1 MIDKFWFNT
10 YIYIYISLWKGVLK
24 KKMLWFW
31 DFMIIKNSKFPMEFW
46 VIGRHSGE
54 ILPRLSFNVERKTP
68 RKDSGEILYDS
79 GGNQYPPECYRKVWN
94 KNESPSTV
102 KTTFF
107 WSVFG
112 WNSEIPVRIKCVRN
126 LSHLLSLYLIK
137 VSLLI
142 LFQS

>member
-1 MIDKFWFNT
+1 MSCQRTFLNT
-10 YIYIYISLWKGVLK
+10 STLNVPAGRRTGRVETL
-24 KKMLWFW
+24 
-31 DFMIIKNSKFPMEFW
+31 PMGFW
-46 VIGRHSGE
+46 VVGRHSGE

-112 WNSEIPVRIKCVRN
+112 
-126 LSHLLSLYLIK
+126 
-137 VSLLI
+137 
-142 LFQS
+142 